1 MTDEP
6 GQGELTVR
14 APAKV
19 NLSLDVL
26 GKRPDGFHEIRTV
39 MQAVS
44 LCDVLSFARR
54 KDGRIRLSC
63 RGEDVPGGEGN
74 LVVRAARLLQ
84 RRGGTHAGADIRL
97 EKHIPVGGGL
107 GGGSSDAAV
116 TLLALNELWRLG
128 LSEGELME
136 LAASLGS
143 DVAFFVRGGTA
154 VCEGRGEKVRPALE
168 VPVIHHVLAIPGVS
182 VSTGAV
188 YEAATAL
195 TTRGPDDNNVLLE
208 ALRTGDVQALVSA
221 LQNDLQRPALSLHEC
236 LQELYETLNEKG
248 REVGVSRFL
257 LSGSGSTFFGITR
270 SEDEAVLAA
279 EALEA
284 ELPVRCTATHN
295 IPAWNGRVD
304 VLTIRRRHL

>member
-1 MTDEP
+1 MADEP
-6 GQGELTVR
+6 EQGELTVR

-54 KDGRIRLSC
+54 GDGRIRLSC
-63 RGEDVPGGEGN
+63 SDQDVPVGEDN

-84 RRGGTHAGADIRL
+84 RRSASRAGADIRL
-97 EKHIPVGGGL
+97 EKRVPVGGGL

-116 TLLALNELWRLG
+116 SLLALNELWRVG

-154 VCEGRGEKVRPALE
+154 LCEGRGERVSPALK
-168 VPVIHHVLAIPGVS
+168 VPTIHHVLAIPDVS

-188 YEAATAL
+188 YAAATAL

-208 ALRTGDVQALVSA
+208 ALQSGDVRALVSA
-221 LQNDLQRPALSLHEC
+221 LRNDLQRLALELHEC
-236 LQELYETLNEKG
+236 LLEVHEKLNEKG
-248 REVGVSRFL
+248 GEVGVSRFL
-257 LSGSGSTFFGITR
+257 LSGSGSTFFGIAR
-270 SEDEAVLAA
+270 SEDEAALAA